1 MLSASYVFMIML
13 PFYGNYQVIEAK
25 PYVTFRKC
33 MIEAQ
38 EYNYKT
44 KRKTFAVC
52 MPIVK
57 DED

>member
-1 MLSASYVFMIML
+1 MIML